1 MSWWNDVDEVLGD
14 VPHAV
19 VGAVAANAYQASR
32 ATFDL
37 DVAIQ
42 ARDQEAARVAL
53 TAASYE
59 PGAKL
64 DMSADPKQSGR
75 SWTSPNGN
83 HVDIIALA
91 HRWASRAIA
100 EAQTNRPASTG
111 GLPVMPLPYLA
122 IMKATASRAND
133 TADLQRMLGAAALEQ
148 WEAVRRAI
156 AQWRPQDLEDVDALR
171 QIGLWERGAA
181 NSHPPDEGQSWDTSQ
196 SNTPPR

>member
-1 MSWWNDVDEVLGD
+1 MSWWNDVDQVLGD

-59 PGAKL
+59 PGAEL
-64 DMSADPKQSGR
+64 DMSADPKQIGR
-75 SWTSPNGN
+75 SWTSPDGN
-83 HVDIIALA
+83 HVDVIALA

-100 EAQTNRPASTG
+100 EAQTNRPVSAG

-122 IMKATASRAND
+122 IYEGDRKSRQRHRGPAAHAGRGDPRAMGSRSTRDRRVAAS
-133 TADLQRMLGAAALEQ
+133 G
-148 WEAVRRAI
+148 
-156 AQWRPQDLEDVDALR
+156 P
-171 QIGLWERGAA
+171 
-181 NSHPPDEGQSWDTSQ
+181 
-196 SNTPPR
+196 